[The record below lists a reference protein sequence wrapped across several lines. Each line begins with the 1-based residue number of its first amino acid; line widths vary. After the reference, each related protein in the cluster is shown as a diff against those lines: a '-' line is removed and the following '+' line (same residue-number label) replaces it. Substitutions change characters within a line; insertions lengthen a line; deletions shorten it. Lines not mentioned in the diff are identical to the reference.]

1 MDGGFNE
8 VGGDELA
15 IIEFTLDRAV
25 RPIPLKM
32 EVVPPFTAILRDGP
46 ISIIRDVKALAEDMI
61 KDSDEDMAGSDTS
74 IESTSSKS
82 TQSGKSDD
90 SMTSG
95 ASVMSVEEEYPLSP
109 NVVPNN
115 EST

>member
-1 MDGGFNE
+1 MDDDRDE
-8 VGGDELA
+8 ELA
-15 IIEFTLDRAV
+15 TIEFRLDRAV
-25 RPIPLKM
+25 RPIPLRTN
-32 EVVPPFTAILRDGP
+32 VVPPFMAILRDSP
-46 ISIIRDVKALAEDMI
+46 INIISDLEAMAEDMI

-82 TQSGKSDD
+82 TRSGKSDD
-90 SMTSG
+90 SMKSG
-95 ASVMSVEEEYPLSP
+95 ASVMLVEEEYILSP